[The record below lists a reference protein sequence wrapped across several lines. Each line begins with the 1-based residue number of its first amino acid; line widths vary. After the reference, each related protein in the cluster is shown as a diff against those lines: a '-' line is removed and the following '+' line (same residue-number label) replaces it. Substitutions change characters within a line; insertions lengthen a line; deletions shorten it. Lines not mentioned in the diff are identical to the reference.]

1 MIAGGLMTILA
12 PTGRE
17 VVHVAE
23 DVNVTEVVELNMRAP
38 PQRIKEKHGSSKRKR
53 KEGMKSSNS
62 KGRTKTATFACAGT
76 SKKARKD
83 ARQMCATCRKA
94 GRSLDPNDW
103 HKAKTCPYDI
113 IDVDA
118 LEFNVPPTK
127 PRLRAQPKTS
137 YTSGKPV
144 KEKVVPNLTL
154 KGKDVIPKKQALSS
168 KPKTSASSGKP
179 VKEKKLRI
187 LSLKGDDMKFVLE

>member
-1 MIAGGLMTILA
+1 LFFVYI
-12 PTGRE
+12 
-17 VVHVAE
+17 
-23 DVNVTEVVELNMRAP
+23 
-38 PQRIKEKHGSSKRKR
+38 
-53 KEGMKSSNS
+53 
-62 KGRTKTATFACAGT
+62 FF
-76 SKKARKD
+76 
-83 ARQMCATCRKA
+83 
-94 GRSLDPNDW
+94 SL
-103 HKAKTCPYDI
+103 
-113 IDVDA
+113 V
-118 LEFNVPPTK
+118 FNVPPTK